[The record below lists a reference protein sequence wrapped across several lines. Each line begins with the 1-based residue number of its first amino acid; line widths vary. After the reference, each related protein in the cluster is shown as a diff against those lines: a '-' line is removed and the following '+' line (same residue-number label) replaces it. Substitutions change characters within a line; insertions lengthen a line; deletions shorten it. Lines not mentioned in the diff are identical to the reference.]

1 MSMEYWMIEGV
12 GVCVSDLRPCINADK
27 FLNFLKEQ
35 RLDEPIPED
44 EDVESYIDDCI
55 FDLDGIGSTFCLC
68 DKTGALTYCDNG
80 GGEDYL
86 YYPPSMPWER
96 DENEPKTLEEVHEI
110 LVNAIQCLTDLTK
123 EQIEN
128 DFIDDNL
135 YVYGCG

>member
-1 MSMEYWMIEGV
+1 MSVEYWMIEGV
-12 GVCVSDLRPCINADK
+12 GVCVSDLRPCINTDK

-55 FDLDGIGSTFCLC
+55 EGLDGLGNVFCLC
-68 DKTGALTYCDNG
+68 DATATLTYCDNG
-80 GGEDYL
+80 DGDDYL

-96 DENEPKTLEEVHEI
+96 SENEPETLEEVHKA
-110 LVNAIQCLTDLTK
+110 LVNAIQHLTDLTVD
-123 EQIEN
+123 EIEN
-128 DFIDDNL
+128 DLINDNL